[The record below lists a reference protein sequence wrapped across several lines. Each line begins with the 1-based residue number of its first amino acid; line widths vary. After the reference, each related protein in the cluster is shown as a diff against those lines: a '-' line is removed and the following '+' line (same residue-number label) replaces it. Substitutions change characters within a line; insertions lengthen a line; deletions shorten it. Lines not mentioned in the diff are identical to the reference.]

1 METEYPRL
9 LVSTVGAWKQQGG
22 SNTMTSLVENYP
34 KDSLA
39 SLYIRADLADTPIC
53 DRYFHIY
60 EGRVLSSIFGRR
72 VATGEEYSLSKLP
85 NQNNDLDAE
94 QKRYS
99 KYSKKRSWFYVFLRE
114 FAWLL
119 GHWKSKELDAFL
131 DDYKPEVLFFP
142 IESYIHFNRINE
154 YILKKCRPKK
164 VVGYMWDDNFTYKQE
179 KGSFGFILH
188 RCWLRYGVKR
198 LVKQCDTVFAIC
210 PKMKRELDAEY
221 GIDSVLL
228 TKPIYQFNEIKQYH
242 PHTPIK
248 ILYTGKLLYGRDETI
263 AQIVDA
269 IKEINK
275 DSQKLL
281 LQIYTDTE
289 LSEPLKERIIVSG
302 CCELKG
308 FVPQSEALRL
318 QSEADVLLFVE
329 SLFDNHLTARLSFS
343 TKITDYLAAGACIW
357 AVGDADLA
365 PIEYLREEDSA
376 LVSTSIEEI
385 HIRLREIV
393 KDPKLI
399 HTYALKAQRCGKTN
413 HNQNIIHDRFISSVI
428 GSDIL

>member
-1 METEYPRL
+1 
-9 LVSTVGAWKQQGG
+9 
-22 SNTMTSLVENYP
+22 MTSLVENYP

-164 VVGYMWDDNFTYKQE
+164 VVGYMWDDN
-179 KGSFGFILH
+179 
-188 RCWLRYGVKR
+188 
-198 LVKQCDTVFAIC
+198 
-210 PKMKRELDAEY
+210 
-221 GIDSVLL
+221 SV
-228 TKPIYQFNEIKQYH
+228 
-242 PHTPIK
+242 
-248 ILYTGKLLYGRDETI
+248 
-263 AQIVDA
+263 
-269 IKEINK
+269 
-275 DSQKLL
+275 
-281 LQIYTDTE
+281 
-289 LSEPLKERIIVSG
+289 
-302 CCELKG
+302 
-308 FVPQSEALRL
+308 
-318 QSEADVLLFVE
+318 
-329 SLFDNHLTARLSFS
+329 
-343 TKITDYLAAGACIW
+343 
-357 AVGDADLA
+357 
-365 PIEYLREEDSA
+365 
-376 LVSTSIEEI
+376 
-385 HIRLREIV
+385 
-393 KDPKLI
+393 
-399 HTYALKAQRCGKTN
+399 
-413 HNQNIIHDRFISSVI
+413 SV
-428 GSDIL
+428 